1 MPGFYLKRMVME
13 NFNSKEVDPDIADSI
28 DFMVENVSVV
38 TIYIQI
44 LQSTHCGLCNCFLNL
59 TQIIF
64 AIYEWKINSFI
75 LFVIYLFIGI
85 LLLQFLLR
93 FSSSDRYE

>member
-44 LQSTHCGLCNCFLNL
+44 LQNTYCGPCSCFLNL

-64 AIYEWKINSFI
+64 AIYELENQLIYS
-75 LFVIYLFIGI
+75 LCYLFIYWNSASTI
-85 LLLQFLLR
+85 FAAI
-93 FSSSDRYE
+93 FFF

>member
-44 LQSTHCGLCNCFLNL
+44 LQSTHCGPCSCFLNR

-85 LLLQFLLR
+85 LLLQFLLQ